1 MIARSS
7 AIIRAGGD
15 NAIAVRLRKF
25 VAIYGVLKS

>member
-7 AIIRAGGD
+7 AIIRAARD